1 MADSPPGGDA
11 HGALGKNLYMIIT
24 VPNAPQEEI
33 LKVLPTHLER
43 QIELEKAGILFMA
56 GPFWE
61 RGTEGAADGGM
72 IVVRANSFEEADEIA
87 KGDPFHKAG
96 LRTYTIRRWMVN
108 EGSYSVTV
116 TYSDQKMEIA

>member
-1 MADSPPGGDA
+1 MADHAAA
-11 HGALGKNLYMIIT
+11 HGALGKDLYMIVT
-24 VPNAPQEEI
+24 VPNAPREEI
-33 LKVLPTHLER
+33 MKMLPIHLER

-61 RGTEGAADGGM
+61 RGTEGTADGGM
-72 IVVRANSFEEADEIA
+72 ILVRANSFEEADEIA

-108 EGSYSVTV
+108 EGSYTVTV
-116 TYSDQKMEIA
+116 TYSDQKMAIA

>member
-1 MADSPPGGDA
+1 MADNHPGGDA

-33 LKVLPTHLER
+33 LKVLPKHLER
-43 QIELEKAGILFMA
+43 QVELEKAGILFMA

-61 RGTEGAADGGM
+61 RGKEGAADGGM
-72 IVVRANSFEEADEIA
+72 ILVRANSFEEADEIA

-96 LRTYTIRRWMVN
+96 LRAYTIRRWMVN
-108 EGSYSVTV
+108 EGSYTVTV
-116 TYSDQKMEIA
+116 TYSDQKMAIA